1 MPVAGKDWLPLNL
14 RLSEVI
20 MLEWNI
26 QSRAHTCHRTGHAFT
41 QGERYH
47 TVLIEGRQGFER
59 LDLSAAAWREHGTEI
74 STKPGFVSHWVG
86 TYQAPAAAPP
96 EAIRRDDAESL
107 LRALLARGDARHAG
121 AVYILAVMLERK
133 RLLKVK
139 AQTRESG
146 RRITLYEQPKTGDV
160 FAVADPE
167 LQLSQLE
174 AVQRDVASLLEHG
187 LPALEVEAAAP
198 PLSGAPEE
206 EPFNAPSELTTL
218 APA

>member
-1 MPVAGKDWLPLNL
+1 MQGMP
-14 RLSEVI
+14 
-20 MLEWNI
+20 
-26 QSRAHTCHRTGHAFT
+26 
-41 QGERYH
+41 
-47 TVLIEGRQGFER
+47 
-59 LDLSAAAWREHGTEI
+59 
-74 STKPGFVSHWVG
+74 
-86 TYQAPAAAPP
+86 
-96 EAIRRDDAESL
+96 
-107 LRALLARGDARHAG
+107 G

-174 AVQRDVASLLEHG
+174 SVQRDVASLLEHG

-198 PLSGAPEE
+198 PLPGAPEE

>member
-1 MPVAGKDWLPLNL
+1 MPVAGKEWVALNP
-14 RLSEVI
+14 RPSDVI

-26 QSRAHTCHRTGHAFT
+26 QSRAHTCHQTGHSFT

-59 LDLSAAAWREHGTEI
+59 LDLSAAAWREHGAEI
-74 STKPGFVSHWVG
+74 SARPGFVSHWVG
-86 TYQAPAAAPP
+86 TYQPPAAAPP

-107 LRALLARGDARHAG
+107 LRALLARGDATHAG

-167 LQLSQLE
+167 LQLTQLE

-187 LPALEVEAAAP
+187 LPALELEVAAP
-198 PLSGAPEE
+198 PAAPEE

>member
-187 LPALEVEAAAP
+187 LPALEVEAAP
-198 PLSGAPEE
+198 PLPGAPEE